1 MKTTILKQSL
11 LLLSS
16 ATLLAACGGDGGDS
30 PIDDGGANHFARFS
44 LTNRFLAKR
53 FNSPTDLVIHPNG
66 DLYFT
71 DPPSG
76 LPHRINDPGRAM
88 D

>member
-30 PIDDGGANHFARFS
+30 PVDDFGSNPGESGAQA
-44 LTNRFLAKR
+44 LLYAY
-53 FNSPTDLVIHPNG
+53 PDNG
-66 DLYFT
+66 Q
-71 DPPSG
+71 G
-76 LPHRINDPGRAM
+76 
-88 D
+88 